1 VTTPQW
7 LLERETALCPCGC
20 IGKRRKG
27 SYIEKTLR
35 GSAGLLR
42 QVMFSDDV
50 ARQEGFLQRVDPRA
64 KVIGFLGLL
73 VAASFVH
80 NPWMLLACYLATLL
94 LAAVSGLPV
103 LFFIKRVWLFI
114 PIFTGIVVL
123 PATLSLVTPGEIV
136 LTLWHWNGHAEGFTA
151 QGLRSAAVLVL
162 RVAGSVSLVVL
173 LTLTTPW
180 SRLLAGLRGL
190 GVPKMFILVIGMAYR
205 YLFHLL
211 TSVIDMYEARKAR
224 SIGKQA
230 HDKHA
235 RRFVASTAGALI
247 GKSHYLAEEVHQAMT
262 ARGFRGDI
270 KVLDSFRLGAT
281 ELLWIAGVVF
291 AAALALGGD
300 SLLAP

>member
-1 VTTPQW
+1 MTTPGW
-7 LLERETALCPCGC
+7 LLEREAALCPCGC

-27 SYIEKTLR
+27 SYVEKTIR
-35 GSAGLLR
+35 GSMGLLR
-42 QVMFSDDV
+42 QVMFGDDL
-50 ARQEGFLQRVDPRA
+50 ARRPGLLQRIDPRA
-64 KVIGFLGLL
+64 KVIGFLVLL
-73 VAASFVH
+73 VTASFVH
-80 NPWMLLACYLATLL
+80 SPWMLLGCYLATLV

-103 LFFIKRVWLFI
+103 LFFVKRVWLFI

-123 PATLSLVTPGEIV
+123 PATLSLVTPGEVV
-136 LTLWHWNGHAEGFTA
+136 LTLWHWNGHAQGFTA
-151 QGLRSAAVLVL
+151 PGLRAAAVLVL

-180 SRLLAGLRGL
+180 PRLLAGLRGL

-211 TSVIDMYEARKAR
+211 TSVMDMYEARKAR

-230 HDKHA
+230 HDRDA
-235 RRFVASTAGALI
+235 RRFVASTAGALL

-270 KVLDSFRLGAT
+270 KVLDGFRLGKT
-281 ELLWIAGVVF
+281 EALWFAGVAC

-300 SLLAP
+300 VFLGR